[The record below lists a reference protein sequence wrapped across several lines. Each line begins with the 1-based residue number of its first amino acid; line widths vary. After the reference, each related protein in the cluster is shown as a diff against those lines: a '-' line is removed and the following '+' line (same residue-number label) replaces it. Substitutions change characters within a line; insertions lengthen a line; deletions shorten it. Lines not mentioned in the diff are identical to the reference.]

1 MYQLYCVKLS
11 SLLCASNTRQHTS
24 AAQNVNRG
32 RKLKNR
38 LEYKQ
43 YFLNAKNQNK
53 TQTHIR
59 NILLWHVAATGWRGS
74 PPGSGLSEAARR
86 AEDESPHYN
95 SVCSHRHKCQSL
107 IAARVPGS
115 HSRAQRSHI
124 AAAAAAAVN
133 LIIASD
139 SACDRDVPRTASHS
153 NTGITLMLKAMLTS
167 LL

>member
-11 SLLCASNTRQHTS
+11 SLSCASNTRQHTS

-38 LEYKQ
+38 FEYKQ
-43 YFLNAKNQNK
+43 YFLNAKK
-53 TQTHIR
+53 KHMR

-74 PPGSGLSEAARR
+74 HPGSGLSEAARR

-124 AAAAAAAVN
+124 AAAAAAVN

-139 SACDRDVPRTASHS
+139 SACDRDVPLTASHS